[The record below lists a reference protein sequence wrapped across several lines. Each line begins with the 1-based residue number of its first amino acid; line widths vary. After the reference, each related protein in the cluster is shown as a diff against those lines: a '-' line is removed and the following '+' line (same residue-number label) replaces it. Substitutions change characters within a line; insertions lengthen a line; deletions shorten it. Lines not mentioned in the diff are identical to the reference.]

1 MGMEADEIQTIVEEF
16 YRANFH
22 AFWME
27 VNKTAIFLPEQEEMG
42 QRHWQ

>member
-16 YRANFH
+16 YRATFH

-27 VNKTAIFLPEQEEMG
+27 VNKTAIFLLEQEEMG